1 MGKGR
6 YSIKM
11 LIGSILAGVVFA
23 VIGEIL
29 YQGLKGILPRVA
41 VAEIYF
47 VGLFLFL
54 GLAIWLIGKTV
65 YSRTYKGVPMDRWIK
80 VFVIMLVLAA
90 VLELLYEI
98 DFKAKKEDAY
108 IFVIDC
114 SGSMSEGTYDIN
126 GVNLIEG
133 PTDPNG
139 LRFNAIDAMLADKP
153 DDFQYA
159 VYLFGSEVVRARE
172 MGPKSDGQ
180 AYDRDSAMGGTA
192 IMLSLETL
200 LDDIKKGDVDISDLN
215 VRVVFMSDGYSTD
228 EQNAGRDIYKEI
240 VPVLEGY
247 AAEEI
252 SVSTVGLLNADDQ
265 LMNQIA
271 EKTGGVYVSVDNVDD
286 LEYAMLKAGYLGYER
301 HLLGYRNSEN
311 LNLLYAILR
320 ILFITGLG
328 VVIGLEKAAI
338 CEKFLDTTAVLKSS
352 VVGSALAGICME
364 IGMNALKLPPT
375 LIRVLVCVLISFTL
389 LREDLLGQNGSGAEV
404 RRS

>member
-1 MGKGR
+1 
-6 YSIKM
+6 
-11 LIGSILAGVVFA
+11 
-23 VIGEIL
+23 
-29 YQGLKGILPRVA
+29 
-41 VAEIYF
+41 
-47 VGLFLFL
+47 
-54 GLAIWLIGKTV
+54 
-65 YSRTYKGVPMDRWIK
+65 
-80 VFVIMLVLAA
+80 
-90 VLELLYEI
+90 
-98 DFKAKKEDAY
+98 
-108 IFVIDC
+108 
-114 SGSMSEGTYDIN
+114 
-126 GVNLIEG
+126 
-133 PTDPNG
+133 
-139 LRFNAIDAMLADKP
+139 
-153 DDFQYA
+153 
-159 VYLFGSEVVRARE
+159 
-172 MGPKSDGQ
+172 
-180 AYDRDSAMGGTA
+180 
-192 IMLSLETL
+192 MLSLETL

-215 VRVVFMSDGYSTD
+215 VRVIFMSDGYSTD

-240 VPVLEGY
+240 VPVLDGF

-271 EKTGGVYVSVDNVDD
+271 EKTGGVYVSVDNVDN
-286 LEYAMLKAGYLGYER
+286 LEDAMLKAGDLGDER
-301 HLLGYRNSEN
+301 HLLGYRNSED